1 MGPFVSAIG
10 LGFFW
15 LPGVLPSLLKL
26 GHFWI
31 VASCRLSSMGA
42 IIREKCPECRFW
54 LRAVAQRATF
64 RGEGTLGCISLST
77 GPGFSL
83 CLSWRD
89 VSHVVS
95 SSLPCSER
103 RPLDGNI
110 MHLGP
115 WGVSADGGLC
125 LVRSPSS
132 CSSSSPEEC
141 RPAPDARTGSCF
153 VSLARAA
160 RVCPGPRKF
169 SGCKTFMLTRG
180 HLQASCD
187 SWSLYR
193 APPPRSANPL
203 GV

>member
-1 MGPFVSAIG
+1 MSAIG

-15 LPGVLPSLLKL
+15 LPGVLPSLLQL

-31 VASCRLSSMGA
+31 VASCRLSSVGA
-42 IIREKCPECRFW
+42 IIRAKYPECRFR
-54 LRAVAQRATF
+54 LQAVAQRATF
-64 RGEGTLGCISLST
+64 RGEGTLGCISVST

-89 VSHVVS
+89 VSQVVS

-125 LVRSPSS
+125 LVRSPSPH
-132 CSSSSPEEC
+132 SSSSPRGMQT
-141 RPAPDARTGSCF
+141 RPGCSNRLMLC
-153 VSLARAA
+153 V
-160 RVCPGPRKF
+160 PG
-169 SGCKTFMLTRG
+169 
-180 HLQASCD
+180 
-187 SWSLYR
+187 
-193 APPPRSANPL
+193 
-203 GV
+203 